1 MKIQSHLDEIQ
12 KEAED
17 YEAMSLAVTCFFYEG
32 DRKAGTL
39 EGKDGQGQIHREGNQ
54 KYVKGIPTIS

>member
-17 YEAMSLAVTCFFYEG
+17 YEAMSLAVTCFFFVKVIARRGPWKGKMGRARYIG
-32 DRKAGTL
+32 KGT
-39 EGKDGQGQIHREGNQ
+39 KN
-54 KYVKGIPTIS
+54 T